1 VVAQGI
7 REHYQDVP
15 TTLNGQWVAL
25 VDRLDTVVGIL
36 AVGLIPTGSSDPF
49 ALRRAVRNILMIT
62 AAIYPTYPLN
72 LQQLFQEMVAILR
85 EDFPQFNDVELQHHW
100 YSLVTQRLQTILQEK
115 GLDYDLIN
123 ALLGIENPE
132 VTERILT
139 NVQDLFERAEKL
151 MNLRA
156 NGILQTIYATVNRAT
171 RLANQG
177 TLSTSELSA
186 EQVIEPQWLQKPI
199 ERELYEAVHQLLT
212 QAQATQRTGDYD
224 GLIQKLQEIA
234 PILERFFDGAESV
247 LVMDENPAI
256 RQNRLNL
263 LGLIRNSALVLADF
277 SQIVKS

>member
-1 VVAQGI
+1 MGGDYALKTGESPVVAQGI

-15 TTLNGQWVAL
+15 TTLTGQWVAL

-85 EDFPQFNDVELQHHW
+85 EDFPQFNDVELQRHW

-132 VTERILT
+132 VTERILIW
-139 NVQDLFERAEKL
+139 DWDSKWA
-151 MNLRA
+151 
-156 NGILQTIYATVNRAT
+156 
-171 RLANQG
+171 
-177 TLSTSELSA
+177 
-186 EQVIEPQWLQKPI
+186 
-199 ERELYEAVHQLLT
+199 
-212 QAQATQRTGDYD
+212 
-224 GLIQKLQEIA
+224 LI
-234 PILERFFDGAESV
+234 
-247 LVMDENPAI
+247 
-256 RQNRLNL
+256 
-263 LGLIRNSALVLADF
+263 
-277 SQIVKS
+277 

>member
-1 VVAQGI
+1 VAQGI

>member
-15 TTLNGQWVAL
+15 TTLTGQWVAL

-85 EDFPQFNDVELQHHW
+85 EDFPQFNDVELQRHW

-156 NGILQTIYATVNRAT
+156 NGVLQTIYATVNRAT

-186 EQVIEPQWLQKPI
+186 EQVIEPQWLQAPI